1 MNPLPTV
8 RTLAQVGGGA
18 SCDEWSVEE
27 GYAMSTFSV
36 RRAAAVLIVLG
47 TLLIGMTGRVAYL
60 QTWGR
65 EKNLRSAERQ
75 QHQQEI
81 LYARRGTI
89 FDSTGTV
96 MAGTVQNQDLFVDP
110 KFLADYYT
118 ADDKDY
124 NEYLRSIARLAKL
137 IDLTQPALA
146 AQLSDK
152 SESRYLK
159 IKEDLD
165 ETTVAAIKKLNLPG
179 IGFTPS
185 DQRYYPM
192 GSIGAHL
199 LGGAGKD
206 GHGLDGLELQFDKL
220 LAGHDGYKRT
230 LKDARRNPI
239 AVDAD
244 DYRPAEHGHH
254 LILTIDANIQMMAE
268 QELAATCE
276 QFHAQ
281 TGEVV
286 VMDPANGD
294 VLALANYPTF
304 NPQNLEDSTPEIRTN
319 RVLVSPYEPGSTI
332 KPFIAGPALAW
343 RVTRPEE
350 IFKTN
355 GAHYITPYGRKITD
369 VHNGYAQLAMWDVL
383 VKSSNI
389 GMSMLGERMG
399 NDKIWKALTNF
410 GFGTRTGI
418 ELPGESN
425 GRVNPLKQW
434 NKYSTESCAQGY
446 ELMVTPLQLARGFCC
461 YANGGRLVEPRVI
474 RGFLDADGNTIREH
488 KLTDFDLLP
497 LAIDPQTSS
506 EVRRILCDVVVRGTA
521 MKARSKVWNIFGKT
535 GTAHIS
541 EGPGKGYSESLFN
554 SSFIA
559 GCPAESPRLVVAFV
573 IHKPHAETH
582 YGGAVAGPG
591 ACRLLERCM
600 AYLQVPTSPDLPPP
614 PQNVAAVLY
623 EYKPSVYLNRTVT
636 SRD

>member
-1 MNPLPTV
+1 
-8 RTLAQVGGGA
+8 
-18 SCDEWSVEE
+18 
-27 GYAMSTFSV
+27 MSTFSIH
-36 RRAAAVLIVLG
+36 RAAAVLVVLV
-47 TLLIGMTGRVAYL
+47 LLLVGMTGRVAFL

-65 EKNLRSAERQ
+65 EKTLRSAERQ

-96 MAGTVQNQDLFVDP
+96 MAGTVQNEDLFVDP

-124 NEYLRSIARLAKL
+124 NEYLRSINKLAKL
-137 IDLTQPALA
+137 IDVSEVELA
-146 AQLSDK
+146 TLLSSR

-159 IKEDLD
+159 IKEELD
-165 ETTVAAIKKLNLPG
+165 ETTVAAIQKLNLPG

-192 GSIGAHL
+192 GSIAAHL
-199 LGGAGKD
+199 LGGTGKD
-206 GHGLDGLELQFDKL
+206 SHGLDGLELQFDKL

-244 DYRPAEHGHH
+244 DYHPAEHGHH

-268 QELAATCE
+268 QELAATCKE
-276 QFHAQ
+276 FHAQ

-286 VMDPANGD
+286 AMDPRTGEI
-294 VLALANYPTF
+294 LALANYPTF
-304 NPQNLEDSTPEIRTN
+304 NPQNLEDSTPQTRTN

-343 RVTRPEE
+343 HVTRPEE
-350 IFKTN
+350 VFHTN

-369 VHNGYAQLAMWDVL
+369 VHNGYAQLAFWDVL

-399 NDKIWKALTNF
+399 NEKIWKALTNF
-410 GFGTRTGI
+410 GFGSRTGI
-418 ELPGESN
+418 ELPGES
-425 GRVNPLKQW
+425 GGKVNALNHW
-434 NKYSTESCAQGY
+434 TKYSTESCSQGY
-446 ELMVTPLQLARGFCC
+446 ELMVTPLQLARGFCA
-461 YANGGRLVEPRVI
+461 YANGGHLVEPRVI
-474 RGFLDADGNTIREH
+474 RGYLDADGNTIRE
-488 KLTDFDLLP
+488 KKPTDFNLLP
-497 LAIDPQTSS
+497 QVIDPQTATQ
-506 EVRRILCDVVVRGTA
+506 VKRILCDVVVRGTA

-541 EGPGKGYSESLFN
+541 EGPGKGYSDHLFN
-554 SSFIA
+554 SSFLA
-559 GCPAESPRLVVAFV
+559 GCPAEGPRIVVAFV
-573 IHKPHAETH
+573 IHKPDAPTH

-591 ACRLLERCM
+591 ACRFLERAM
-600 AYLQVPTSPDLPPP
+600 AYMQVPSSPELPPP
-614 PQNVAAVLY
+614 PQNVASVLY
-623 EYKPSVYLNRTVT
+623 EYKPSVYHNTVAT

>member
-1 MNPLPTV
+1 M
-8 RTLAQVGGGA
+8 A
-18 SCDEWSVEE
+18 
-27 GYAMSTFSV
+27 TFSLH
-36 RRAAAVLIVLG
+36 RAAAVLIVLG

-75 QHQQEI
+75 QHQQEV
-81 LYARRGTI
+81 LCARRGTI

-96 MAGTVQNQDLFVDP
+96 MAGTVQNQDLFVDA

-124 NEYLRSIARLAKL
+124 NEYLRSISKLGKL
-137 IDLTQPALA
+137 IG
-146 AQLSDK
+146 K
-152 SESRYLK
+152 SEAELATLLSNRSDSHYLK
-159 IKEDLD
+159 IEQDLD
-165 ETTVAAIKKLNLPG
+165 ETVVAAIAKLSLPG

-192 GSIGAHL
+192 GSLAAHV
-199 LGGAGKD
+199 LGGTGKD
-206 GHGLDGLELQFDKL
+206 GHGLDGLELEFDKL

-244 DYRPAEHGHH
+244 DYHPAEHGRH
-254 LILTIDANIQMMAE
+254 IMLTIDANIQMMAE
-268 QELAATCE
+268 QELATTCE

-286 VMDPANGD
+286 VMDPRTGD
-294 VLALANYPTF
+294 ILALANYPTF
-304 NPQNLEDSTPEIRTN
+304 NPQNLEDSTPETRTN

-332 KPFIAGPALAW
+332 KPFIAGSALAW
-343 RVTRPEE
+343 HVTRPEE
-350 IFKTN
+350 VFHTN
-355 GAHYITPYGRKITD
+355 GSHYITPYGRKITD
-369 VHNGYAQLAMWDVL
+369 EHGGYPELALWDVL

-418 ELPGESN
+418 ELPGESG
-425 GRVNPLKQW
+425 GRVNPLKKW
-434 NKYSTESCAQGY
+434 TKYSTESCATGY
-446 ELMVTPLQLARGFCC
+446 ELMVTPLQLARAFCC
-461 YANGGRLVEPRVI
+461 YANGGRLVQPRI
-474 RGFLDADGNTIREH
+474 IKGFLDADGNTISEQ
-488 KLTDFDLLP
+488 KPTDFNLLP
-497 LAIDPQTSS
+497 QAIDPRTAG

-521 MKARSKVWNIFGKT
+521 MVARSKVWNIFGKT

-541 EGPGKGYSESLFN
+541 EGPGKGYSATLFN

-559 GCPAESPRLVVAFV
+559 GCPAEGPRIVVAFV
-573 IHKPHAETH
+573 VHKPNAATH
-582 YGGAVAGPG
+582 YGGAIAGPG

-600 AYLQVPTSPDLPPP
+600 AYLQVPTSPDLVPPP
-614 PQNVAAVLY
+614 PEVAGKLIRY
-623 EYKPSVYLNRTVT
+623 NPGVYLNRTVT
-636 SRD
+636 SRE

>member
-1 MNPLPTV
+1 
-8 RTLAQVGGGA
+8 
-18 SCDEWSVEE
+18 
-27 GYAMSTFSV
+27 MSTFSV
-36 RRAAAVLIVLG
+36 HRAAAVLIVLG

-75 QHQQEI
+75 QHQQEV
-81 LYARRGTI
+81 LPARRGTI
-89 FDSTGTV
+89 FDSTGTIL
-96 MAGTVQNQDLFVDP
+96 AGTVQNQDLFVDP

-124 NEYLRSIARLAKL
+124 NEYLHAIRKL
-137 IDLTQPALA
+137 
-146 AQLSDK
+146 AQLIEKPEAEVATLLSDR
-152 SESRYLK
+152 SESRYVK
-159 IKEDLD
+159 IKEELD
-165 ETTVAAIKKLNLPG
+165 ETTVAAIQKLKLPG
-179 IGFTPS
+179 IGFSPS

-192 GSIGAHL
+192 GSIAAHL
-199 LGGAGKD
+199 LGGTGKD
-206 GHGLDGLELQFDKL
+206 GHGLDGLEMGFDKI
-220 LAGHDGYKRT
+220 LAGHDGFKRT

-244 DYRPAEHGHH
+244 DYHPAEHGRH

-268 QELAATCE
+268 QELAATCQ

-286 VMDPANGD
+286 VMDPKTGD

-319 RVLVSPYEPGSTI
+319 RVLVAPYEPGSTI

-343 RVTRPEE
+343 HVTKPEE
-350 IFKTN
+350 VFHTN

-369 VHNGYAQLAMWDVL
+369 VHNGYSQLAFWDVL

-399 NDKIWKALTNF
+399 NDKIWRALTNF
-410 GFGTRTGI
+410 GFGNRTGI
-418 ELPGESN
+418 ELPGEN
-425 GRVNPLKQW
+425 GGKVSPLKQW
-434 NKYSTESCAQGY
+434 TKYSTESCAQGY

-461 YANGGRLVEPRVI
+461 YANGGRLVQPRVI
-474 RGFLDADGNTIREH
+474 KGFLDADGNTISEQ
-488 KLTDFDLLP
+488 KPTDFSLLP
-497 LAIDPQTSS
+497 QAVDPQTAAL
-506 EVRRILCDVVVRGTA
+506 VRRILCDVVVRGTA
-521 MKARSKVWNIFGKT
+521 MKARSRVWNIFGKT

-541 EGPGKGYSESLFN
+541 QGPGKGYSETLFN

-591 ACRLLERCM
+591 ACKLLERCM
-600 AYLQVPTSPDLPPP
+600 AYLQVPMSPDLQPPP
-614 PQNVAAVLY
+614 PNIAAVLW
-623 EYKPSVYLNRTVT
+623 EYKPSVYLNRTVVR
-636 SRD
+636 SE